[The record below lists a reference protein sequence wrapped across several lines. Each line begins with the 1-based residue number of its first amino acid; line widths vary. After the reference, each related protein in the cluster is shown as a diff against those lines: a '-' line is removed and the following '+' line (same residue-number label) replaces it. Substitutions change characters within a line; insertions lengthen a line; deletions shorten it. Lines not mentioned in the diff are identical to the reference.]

1 MAGSSPKLRDDDAR
15 LRGDRARPDIDG
27 LRAWIRLGA
36 ATLFATLGGAG
47 MWAIV
52 VVLPALQDE
61 FALNRGAA
69 SLSYTS
75 TMVGFA
81 LGNVVVGRLIDR
93 LGFVRPAFVAVL
105 LLSAGFALAAVA
117 PSFVVVTLAQALL
130 IGLGASV
137 SFGPL
142 IADTSL
148 WFERHRGLAI
158 TLVASGNYV
167 AGALWPIAIRWALA
181 YAGWRWTYLGIALV
195 CFVGMNLL
203 LVALRGR
210 PRPVG
215 AERGAETT
223 VAEATTFEGSRID
236 MPLAVLLGLLCLAGI
251 GCCVA
256 MSTPQVHLVAYSS
269 DLGYG
274 VANGANMLSVMLGAG
289 IISRVLSGYV
299 ADRIGGVRTLLIG
312 SLLQGLSLMLFIP
325 LTGLP
330 ALYAVSLIFGLAQG
344 GIVPCYAIIVREN
357 MPAAQAGRGVGIVIM
372 ATIGGMAL
380 GGWLSGFIH
389 DQTGSYAAAF
399 ANGVAWNLLN
409 LLLMSVLL
417 WRSIRFARRTG
428 EVAV

>member
-1 MAGSSPKLRDDDAR
+1 MARSSRSARDDDAR
-15 LRGDRARPDIDG
+15 PLGDQARADIDG
-27 LRAWIRLGA
+27 LRAWIRLAA

-69 SLSYTS
+69 SLSYTA

-105 LLSAGFALAAVA
+105 LLSAGFALAAFA
-117 PSFVVVTLAQALL
+117 PTFTVVTLAQALL

-181 YAGWRWTYLGIALV
+181 YVGWRWTYLGIALV

-203 LVALRGR
+203 LLALRGR
-210 PRPVG
+210 PGPAG
-215 AERGAETT
+215 AEREAETP
-223 VAEATTFEGSRID
+223 ATGAPAFGRSRID
-236 MPLAVLLGLLCLAGI
+236 VPPAVLLPLLCLAGI

-256 MSTPQVHLVAYSS
+256 MSTPQVHLVAYAS

-274 VANGANMLSVMLGAG
+274 IGNGANMLSLMLGAG

-325 LTGLP
+325 LTSLP

-344 GIVPCYAIIVREN
+344 GIVPCYAIIIREN
-357 MPAAQAGRGVGIVIM
+357 MPAAEAGRGVGIVIM

-399 ANGVAWNLLN
+399 TNGVAWNFMN
-409 LLLMSVLL
+409 VLLMSLLL
-417 WRSIRFARRTG
+417 WRSTPFARRAD
-428 EVAV
+428 EVAL